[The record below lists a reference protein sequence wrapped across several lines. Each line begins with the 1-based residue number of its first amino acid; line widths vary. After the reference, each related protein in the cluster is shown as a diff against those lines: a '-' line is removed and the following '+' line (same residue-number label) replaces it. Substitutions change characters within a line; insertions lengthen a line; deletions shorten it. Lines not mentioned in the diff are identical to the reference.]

1 MISFESELA
10 NTMNMWN
17 YRLSCVQ
24 KECKISLW
32 NASHGPISYVFKINE
47 NKITVDLYKTTNKY
61 KIKHLDVMI
70 IKIDKKIK
78 KMS

>member
-10 NTMNMWN
+10 NTMNMWI

-32 NASHGPISYVFKINE
+32 NVSHGPIYYVFKMNKS
-47 NKITVDLYKTTNKY
+47 KITEHLNKTTNKN
-61 KIKHLDVMI
+61 KIKHLDVTI